1 MDISHEHAVDRK
13 HSDALG
19 RYLLPALVVAI
30 AVIISL
36 SRFAPDQVSVRLSIF
51 TTIFLGIFIEAS
63 PFLVA
68 GSILSGLLEV
78 FVGTQMI
85 SRFVPRNRVLAALSG
100 SLLGILFPVCECGV
114 VPVTRR
120 LYRKGIPPAVG
131 MSFLMAAP
139 VVNPIVLVST
149 YSAFGWGPE
158 FYGRFLISIFIA
170 FVIGLVFTRSR
181 PDDLLLPQVMEG
193 HGEHHHPVE
202 GFLPKLWTALSV
214 GGDDFLDMVR
224 YLIVGS
230 MLAAAMQTFVPQ
242 SALLS
247 IGGGPVVSIVVLMVL
262 AFVLSICSTVDA
274 FIALSFSNAF
284 TTGSI
289 LAFLTFGPMV
299 DIKSTLLFLSVF
311 KRPTVGKMIGL
322 ATMLSFGITL
332 LVNLLG
338 A

>member
-1 MDISHEHAVDRK
+1 MDISQERAKDRLR
-13 HSDALG
+13 SDTLG
-19 RYLLPALVVAI
+19 PYLLPALLVMIGLLFAL
-30 AVIISL
+30 A
-36 SRFAPDQVSVRLSIF
+36 RFAPTAVSTRLSIF

-85 SRFVPRNRVLAALSG
+85 SRFVPRNRVLAAFTG
-100 SLLGILFPVCECGV
+100 SLLGIIFPVCECGV

-131 MSFLMAAP
+131 ISFLLAAP
-139 VVNPIVLVST
+139 VVNPIVLLAT
-149 YSAFGWGPE
+149 YSAFGWGPIL
-158 FYGRFLISIFIA
+158 YGRFLITIAIA
-170 FVIGLVFTRSR
+170 FVIGILFTRAE
-181 PDDLLLPQVMEG
+181 PDEILLPQVIEG
-193 HGEHHHPVE
+193 HGEHHHPVD
-202 GFLPKLWTALSV
+202 GFFPKLFTALSV

-224 YLIVGS
+224 YLIIGS

-242 SALLS
+242 STLLG
-247 IGGGPVVSIVVLMVL
+247 IGGGPVLSIIVLMVL

-274 FIALSFSNAF
+274 FIALSFSSAF
-284 TTGSI
+284 TTGSV

-311 KRPTVGKMIGL
+311 RRQTVIKMIGM
-322 ATMLSFGITL
+322 ATVLSFAIAL
-332 LVNLLG
+332 IFNLLG
-338 A
+338 G

>member
-1 MDISHEHAVDRK
+1 MDISQEHAHNRQRADM
-13 HSDALG
+13 LG
-19 RYLLPALVVAI
+19 RYLLPALVVTI
-30 AVIISL
+30 VLISLL
-36 SRFAPDQVSVRLSIF
+36 SRFAPPAISTRISIF

-85 SRFVPRNRVLAALSG
+85 SRFVPRNKVLAALSG

-120 LYRKGIPPAVG
+120 LYRKGIPPTVG
-131 MSFLMAAP
+131 MSFLLAAP
-139 VVNPIVLVST
+139 VVNPIVLLST
-149 YSAFGWGPE
+149 YSAFGWGPVL
-158 FYGRFLISIFIA
+158 YGRFLITIGIA
-170 FVIGLVFTRSR
+170 FVIGLFFTRSQS
-181 PDDLLLPQVMEG
+181 DELLLPEVMAG

-202 GFLPKLWTALSV
+202 GLLPKLWTALSV

-224 YLIVGS
+224 YLIIGS

-242 SALLS
+242 SALLA
-247 IGGGPVVSIVVLMVL
+247 IGGGPILSIIVLMVL

-274 FIALSFSNAF
+274 FIALSFSSAF

-311 KRPTVGKMIGL
+311 RRPTVIKMISL
-322 ATMLSFGITL
+322 ATLLSFTIAL
-332 LVNLLG
+332 LLNLGG

>member
-1 MDISHEHAVDRK
+1 MDISREHAKDRK
-13 HSDALG
+13 QADMLG
-19 RYLLPALVVAI
+19 PYLLPALVVAI
-30 AVIISL
+30 AIIFIL
-36 SRFAPDQVSVRLSIF
+36 SRFGPSAVSVRLSVF

-78 FVGTQMI
+78 YVGTEMI
-85 SRFVPRNRVLAALSG
+85 SRFVPRNKILAALTG
-100 SLLGILFPVCECGV
+100 SLLGIIFPVCECGV

-131 MSFLMAAP
+131 ISFFLAAP
-139 VVNPIVLVST
+139 VVNPIVLLGT
-149 YSAFGWGPE
+149 YSAFGWGPIL
-158 FYGRFLISIFIA
+158 YGRLLISIGIA
-170 FVIGLVFTRSR
+170 FVIGLTFTQAQ
-181 PDDLLLPQVMEG
+181 PDDILLPHVIDG

-202 GFLPKLWTALSV
+202 GFFPKLFTALSV
-214 GGDDFLDMVR
+214 GGDDFLDMIR
-224 YLIVGS
+224 YLIIGS

-242 SALLS
+242 SSLLA
-247 IGGGPVVSIVVLMVL
+247 IGGGPILSIIVLMVL

-274 FIALSFSNAF
+274 FIALSFTSSF

-311 KRPTVGKMIGL
+311 KRPTVIKMIGM
-322 ATMLSFGITL
+322 ATVLSFTVALIFN
-332 LVNLLG
+332 LVG
-338 A
+338 G

>member
-1 MDISHEHAVDRK
+1 MSISHEHE
-13 HSDALG
+13 SDHQRSDTLG
-19 RYLLPALVVAI
+19 PYLLPALIVTI
-30 AVIISL
+30 AVISIAARVAPPVIST
-36 SRFAPDQVSVRLSIF
+36 RLNIF

-85 SRFVPRNRVLAALSG
+85 SRFVPRNPVLAALSG
-100 SLLGILFPVCECGV
+100 ALLGIFFPVCECGV

-131 MSFLMAAP
+131 MSFLLAAP

-149 YSAFGWGPE
+149 YSAFGWGPIL
-158 FYGRFLISIFIA
+158 FGRFLITIGIA
-170 FVIGLVFTRSR
+170 FVIGLFFMRSESS
-181 PDDLLLPQVMEG
+181 DILLPHVVAG
-193 HGEHHHPVE
+193 DGEHHHPVE
-202 GFLPKLWTALSV
+202 GFLPKIWTALSV

-224 YLIVGS
+224 YLIIGS

-242 SALLS
+242 SALLA
-247 IGGGPVVSIVVLMVL
+247 IGGGPVLSIIVLMVL

-274 FIALSFSNAF
+274 FIALSFSGAF

-311 KRPTVGKMIGL
+311 RRPTVVKMISL
-322 ATMLSFGITL
+322 ATILSFAIAL
-332 LVNLLG
+332 LFNLGG